1 MAETWR
7 RIERSRDF
15 DQSRGPTW
23 PATSASVDP
32 AGRKVRSRVTHDRL
46 RRLAGD
52 RPGWQ
57 IGLVL
62 VAPCSRPRCSGE
74 WLNRRAAKKKA
85 DKERQA
91 AGRLHRLGHPGP
103 AGPAD
108 GLHLLAGRRPLRGA
122 ADAGAEE
129 ANAIG
134 TTYLRTQM
142 LEPVDRARISQM
154 LVDYTDNRIALA
166 KAPRDQVE
174 PLLAKNDQM
183 LTDLWTAT
191 LAAWPSIKGLDFSS
205 SYLETMNNMID
216 LDAARKAARL
226 ARVPSAVF
234 FVLFVYVITSAGVL
248 GYAGANKE
256 GRGAT
261 TFLFLLLAIS
271 LMLTLDIDRP
281 RTGRVTESQAPM
293 ERLRATLASQPPE
306 VFDRMSAGKPGPTP
320 AAPP

>member
-1 MAETWR
+1 MTGFANWLET
-7 RIERSRDF
+7 
-15 DQSRGPTW
+15 T
-23 PATSASVDP
+23 PAW
-32 AGRKVRSRVTHDRL
+32 L
-46 RRLAGD
+46 
-52 RPGWQ
+52 
-57 IGLVL
+57 IGLIL
-62 VAPCSRPRCSGE
+62 VAAMFGASLLGE
-74 WLNRRAAKKKA
+74 RLNRRLGKKKQEGE
-85 DKERQA
+85 DDD
-91 AGRLHRLGHPGP
+91 GREGYIVSATLG
-103 AGPAD
+103 
-108 GLHLLAGRRPLRGA
+108 LLALLMGFTFSLAVDRFEARRVLVL
-122 ADAGAEE
+122 EE

-142 LEPVDRARISQM
+142 LEPVDRARISKM
-154 LVDYTDNRIALA
+154 LVDYTDNRIILA
-166 KAPRDQVE
+166 KAPIDQI
-174 PLLAKNDQM
+174 PALLVKNDQM

-216 LDAARKAARL
+216 LDSARKAARM

-261 TFLFLLLAIS
+261 AFLFLLLAIS
-271 LMLTLDIDRP
+271 LLLTLDIDRP
-281 RTGRVTESQAPM
+281 RSGRITESQAPM

-306 VFDRMSAGKPGPTP
+306 VFDRMSTAKAVPTP

>member
-1 MAETWR
+1 MTGGFAGWLETTPSW
-7 RIERSRDF
+7 
-15 DQSRGPTW
+15 
-23 PATSASVDP
+23 
-32 AGRKVRSRVTHDRL
+32 L
-46 RRLAGD
+46 
-52 RPGWQ
+52 

-62 VAPCSRPRCSGE
+62 LATMFAASLLGE
-74 WLNRRAAKKKA
+74 GLNRRVAKKKDR
-85 DKERQA
+85 DKGEEDG
-91 AGRLHRLGHPGP
+91 GREGYIVSATLG
-103 AGPAD
+103 
-108 GLHLLAGRRPLRGA
+108 LLALLMGFTFSLAVDRFEARRMLVL
-122 ADAGAEE
+122 EE

-154 LVDYTDNRIALA
+154 LVDYTDNRLLLA
-166 KAPRDQVE
+166 KAQPDQIQ
-174 PLLAKNDQM
+174 PLLARNDQM

-216 LDAARKAARL
+216 LDSARKAARL
-226 ARVPSAVF
+226 ARVPSTVF

-261 TFLFLLLAIS
+261 AFLFLLLAIS
-271 LMLTLDIDRP
+271 LLLTLDIDRP

-293 ERLRATLASQPPE
+293 ERLRDTLRSQPPE
-306 VFDRMSAGKPGPTP
+306 VFDRMSPGKAAPAPAPPAAAAQRVAP
-320 AAPP
+320 AAP

>member
-1 MAETWR
+1 MINSFAARLEAA
-7 RIERSRDF
+7 
-15 DQSRGPTW
+15 
-23 PATSASVDP
+23 PA
-32 AGRKVRSRVTHDRL
+32 
-46 RRLAGD
+46 
-52 RPGWQ
+52 WQ
-57 IGLVL
+57 IGLILL
-62 VAPCSRPRCSGE
+62 VAMFAASILGE
-74 WLNRRAAKKKA
+74 WLGGRAKAKSPSEI
-85 DKERQA
+85 DGGKEGYIVSA
-91 AGRLHRLGHPGP
+91 TLG
-103 AGPAD
+103 
-108 GLHLLAGRRPLRGA
+108 LLALLMGFTFSLAVDRFESRRLLVL
-122 ADAGAEE
+122 EE
-129 ANAIG
+129 SNAIG

-142 LEPVDRARISQM
+142 LEPVDRARISKM

-166 KAPRDQVE
+166 KAPIDQVP

-261 TFLFLLLAIS
+261 AFLFLLLTIS
-271 LMLTLDIDRP
+271 LLLTLDIDRP
-281 RTGRVTESQAPM
+281 RSGRITESQAPM
-293 ERLRATLASQPPE
+293 ERLRDTLKAQPPE
-306 VFDRMSAGKPGPTP
+306 VFDRMSAGKTPPP
-320 AAPP
+320 AAVPKLETATPER

>member
-1 MAETWR
+1 MSGAFANWLETAPSW
-7 RIERSRDF
+7 
-15 DQSRGPTW
+15 
-23 PATSASVDP
+23 
-32 AGRKVRSRVTHDRL
+32 L
-46 RRLAGD
+46 
-52 RPGWQ
+52 

-62 VAPCSRPRCSGE
+62 LAAMFAASLFGE
-74 WLNRRAAKKKA
+74 WLNRRVAKKK
-85 DKERQA
+85 DKDKGEDDGGKEGYIVSA
-91 AGRLHRLGHPGP
+91 TLG
-103 AGPAD
+103 
-108 GLHLLAGRRPLRGA
+108 LLALLMGFTFSLAVDRFEARRILVL
-122 ADAGAEE
+122 EE

-154 LVDYTDNRIALA
+154 LVDYTDNRLLLA
-166 KAPRDQVE
+166 KATPDQVQ

-191 LAAWPSIKGLDFSS
+191 LAAWPSIKHLDFSS

-226 ARVPSAVF
+226 ARVPSTVF
-234 FVLFVYVITSAGVL
+234 FVLFVYVVTSAGVL

-261 TFLFLLLAIS
+261 AFLFLLLAIS
-271 LMLTLDIDRP
+271 LLLTLDIDRP

-293 ERLRATLASQPPE
+293 ERLRDTLRSQPPE
-306 VFDRMSAGKPGPTP
+306 VFDRMSAGQMSAGKAAPSPKPTVAPVERVAP
-320 AAPP
+320 AAP

>member
-1 MAETWR
+1 MSGAFANWLETAPSW
-7 RIERSRDF
+7 
-15 DQSRGPTW
+15 
-23 PATSASVDP
+23 
-32 AGRKVRSRVTHDRL
+32 L
-46 RRLAGD
+46 
-52 RPGWQ
+52 
-57 IGLVL
+57 IGLAL
-62 VAPCSRPRCSGE
+62 LAAMFAASLFGE
-74 WLNRRAAKKKA
+74 WLNRRVAKKK
-85 DKERQA
+85 DKDKDEDDGGKEGYIVSA
-91 AGRLHRLGHPGP
+91 TLG
-103 AGPAD
+103 
-108 GLHLLAGRRPLRGA
+108 LLALLMGFTFSLAVDRFEARRMLVL
-122 ADAGAEE
+122 EE

-154 LVDYTDNRIALA
+154 LVDYTDNRLLLA
-166 KAPRDQVE
+166 KASPDQVQ

-226 ARVPSAVF
+226 ARVPSTVF
-234 FVLFVYVITSAGVL
+234 FVLFVYVVTSAGVL

-261 TFLFLLLAIS
+261 AFLFLLLAIS
-271 LMLTLDIDRP
+271 LLLTLDIDRP

-293 ERLRATLASQPPE
+293 ERLRDTLRSQPPE
-306 VFDRMSAGKPGPTP
+306 VFDRMSAGQMSAGKAAPSPKPTVAPVERVAP
-320 AAPP
+320 AAP

>member
-1 MAETWR
+1 MIDAFANWLE
-7 RIERSRDF
+7 
-15 DQSRGPTW
+15 GAPT
-23 PATSASVDP
+23 
-32 AGRKVRSRVTHDRL
+32 
-46 RRLAGD
+46 
-52 RPGWQ
+52 WQ

-62 VAPCSRPRCSGE
+62 LVAMFAASLFGE
-74 WLNRRAAKKKA
+74 WLSGRTAK
-85 DKERQA
+85 DEDDGGKEGYIVSA
-91 AGRLHRLGHPGP
+91 TLG
-103 AGPAD
+103 
-108 GLHLLAGRRPLRGA
+108 LLALLMGFTFSLAVDRFEARRVLVL
-122 ADAGAEE
+122 EE

-142 LEPVDRARISQM
+142 LAPVDRVRISKM
-154 LVDYTDNRIALA
+154 LVDYTDNRITLA
-166 KAPRDQVE
+166 KAPIDQV
-174 PLLAKNDQM
+174 PSLLAKNDQM

-261 TFLFLLLAIS
+261 AFLFILLTIS
-271 LMLTLDIDRP
+271 LLLTLDIDRP
-281 RTGRVTESQAPM
+281 RSGRITESQAPM
-293 ERLRATLASQPPE
+293 ERLKATLASQPPE
-306 VFDRMSAGKPGPTP
+306 VFDRLSTGSAPAP
-320 AAPP
+320 AAIPKLETATPGR

>member
-1 MAETWR
+1 MSGAFANWLETAPSW
-7 RIERSRDF
+7 
-15 DQSRGPTW
+15 
-23 PATSASVDP
+23 
-32 AGRKVRSRVTHDRL
+32 L
-46 RRLAGD
+46 
-52 RPGWQ
+52 

-62 VAPCSRPRCSGE
+62 LAAMFAASLFGE
-74 WLNRRAAKKKA
+74 WLNRRVAKKK
-85 DKERQA
+85 DKDKGEDDGGKEGYIVSA
-91 AGRLHRLGHPGP
+91 TLG
-103 AGPAD
+103 
-108 GLHLLAGRRPLRGA
+108 LLALLMGFTFSLAVDRFEARRMLVL
-122 ADAGAEE
+122 EE

-154 LVDYTDNRIALA
+154 LVDYTDNRLLLA
-166 KAPRDQVE
+166 KASPDQVQ

-226 ARVPSAVF
+226 ARVPSTVF
-234 FVLFVYVITSAGVL
+234 FVLFVYVVTSAGVL

-261 TFLFLLLAIS
+261 AFLFLLLAIS
-271 LMLTLDIDRP
+271 LLLTLDIDRP
-281 RTGRVTESQAPM
+281 KTGRVTESQAPM
-293 ERLRATLASQPPE
+293 ERLRDTLRSQPPE
-306 VFDRMSAGKPGPTP
+306 VFDRMSAGQMSAGKAAPSPKPTVAPVERVAP
-320 AAPP
+320 AAP

>member
-1 MAETWR
+1 MTGAFAGWLETA
-7 RIERSRDF
+7 
-15 DQSRGPTW
+15 
-23 PATSASVDP
+23 PA
-32 AGRKVRSRVTHDRL
+32 
-46 RRLAGD
+46 
-52 RPGWQ
+52 WQ

-62 VAPCSRPRCSGE
+62 LAAMFGASIFGE
-74 WLNRRAAKKKA
+74 WLSGRTAKAKA
-85 DKERQA
+85 DGDDGGKEGYIVSA
-91 AGRLHRLGHPGP
+91 TLG
-103 AGPAD
+103 
-108 GLHLLAGRRPLRGA
+108 LLALLMGFTFSLAVDRFEARRLLVL
-122 ADAGAEE
+122 EE

-166 KAPRDQVE
+166 KASPDKVA
-174 PLLAKNDQM
+174 PLLARNDQM

-191 LAAWPSIKGLDFSS
+191 LAAWPTIKGMDFSS

-261 TFLFLLLAIS
+261 AFLFVLLAIS
-271 LMLTLDIDRP
+271 LLLTLDIDRP
-281 RTGRVTESQAPM
+281 KSGRVTESQGPM
-293 ERLRATLASQPPE
+293 ERLRATLKTQPPE
-306 VFDRMSAGKPGPTP
+306 VFDRLSAGCAGVRDP
-320 AAPP
+320 AQGRSRGAEARRS